1 MSGQATA
8 VAAVPA
14 AAPATAGVTLS
25 AGATT
30 AVVGGAQASRAV
42 PGIKYRH
49 VGKSGLVVSNLA
61 LGNVTLFLFTYV
73 TLGLK
78 NLPKKA
84 KSCVIWIQNVN
95 SETKLFI
102 PSLIQVR

>member
-8 VAAVPA
+8 AAAAPA
-14 AAPATAGVTLS
+14 AAPATATVPLS

-30 AVVGGAQASRAV
+30 TGGGAQASRAV

-61 LGNVTLFLFTYV
+61 LGNVTVLVY
-73 TLGLK
+73 
-78 NLPKKA
+78 
-84 KSCVIWIQNVN
+84 
-95 SETKLFI
+95 
-102 PSLIQVR
+102 